1 MTDMQNELT
10 QEEVYK
16 AIKQLIRDRD
26 TKILTDMQWL
36 SSNLPAANGATESQV
51 AERDA
56 KIAQRNRV
64 LFCVGHLAADE
75 FRYSDIE
82 ALMRQRF
89 PKSSQVSVLNVA
101 HALAELAVDGTG
113 ILTHTPKRDGYML
126 KAPLYRSCLRNM
138 LSCADG
144 SELVEKVFLAE

>member
-10 QEEVYK
+10 PEEVCK
-16 AIKQLIRDRD
+16 AIKLLIRERD

-36 SSNLPAANGATESQV
+36 SSNLPSANVAAESQAV
-51 AERDA
+51 ERDA

-82 ALMRQRF
+82 TLMRQRF
-89 PKSSQVSVLNVA
+89 PNSCQGGVLNVA

-113 ILTHTPKRDGYML
+113 ILIHTPSRDGYML
-126 KAPLYRSCLRNM
+126 KTPLYRSCLRNM
-138 LSCADG
+138 LRCAEG
-144 SELVEKVFLAE
+144 SEVVEKVL

>member
-1 MTDMQNELT
+1 MSATQNELT
-10 QEEVYK
+10 PEDVCK
-16 AIKQLIRDRD
+16 AIKNLIRERD
-26 TKILTDMQWL
+26 IKILTDMQWL
-36 SSNLPAANGATESQV
+36 SSNMPAAEIAYASQA
-51 AERDA
+51 AERDI

-89 PKSSQVSVLNVA
+89 PNSTQGSMLNVA
-101 HALAELAVDGTG
+101 HALAELAVDGAG

-126 KAPLYRSCLRNM
+126 KTPLYRSCLRNM
-138 LSCADG
+138 LSCAAG
-144 SELVEKVFLAE
+144 SEVVEKLL

>member
-10 QEEVYK
+10 QEAVYK

-36 SSNLPAANGATESQV
+36 SSNLPSAAGA
-51 AERDA
+51 AEAQAAARAA

-64 LFCVGHLAADE
+64 LFCVGYLASDE

-89 PKSSQVSVLNVA
+89 PISCQGGGLNVA
-101 HALAELAVDGTG
+101 YALAELAVNGTG